1 MIGDADTIRVWM
13 TRDNALFRMR
23 RILDTPEHRA
33 RLAPG
38 TVDRFQA
45 LIDRY
50 AGDACHTLSDTE
62 QGHLREAERALGI
75 LSNRWTAVTPRRRG
89 AMNRAA
95 LGHDLPDDRKL
106 PPWLMGERP
115 PTFPEWLKVR
125 GYVLALMSFLRAATP
140 G

>member
-1 MIGDADTIRVWM
+1 MSDDADTPALN
-13 TRDNALFRMR
+13 RDPALFRMR
-23 RILDTPEHRA
+23 RILDMPEHRS

-50 AGDACHTLSDTE
+50 AGDANHTLSDTE

-75 LSNRWTAVTPRRRG
+75 LSNRYTAVTPRRRS
-89 AMNRAA
+89 AQNRAA
-95 LGHDLPDDRKL
+95 LGHDLPDDRKDEL
-106 PPWLMGERP
+106 PPWLMGTRP
-115 PTFPEWLKVR
+115 PTFPEWLRVR
-125 GYVLALMSFLRAATP
+125 GYVLALMAFVRTVTP